1 MFFKSTLWQ
10 LFLSDTRERQRSG
23 ETESPFQ
30 TRIIEDSESAF
41 QRKFIYNVFHLHIC
55 V

>member
-1 MFFKSTLWQ
+1 MFLKVRCGNFSYLTL
-10 LFLSDTRERQRSG
+10 ERQRSG
-23 ETESPFQ
+23 ETEESPFQ